1 MTTLERIREY
11 ETTYIVR
18 PDISDVDAD
27 RVIERVRKAI
37 RENAGKVIGVNNWG
51 KRKLAYEIQRHQKG
65 IYVHWHYAANNSAVA
80 EVERNLRMLEP
91 VLRFLTVRLTDQ
103 IDIDGVA
110 EMEDEQI
117 PFRATG
123 ATPASQPTEGEGAEA
138 PAAEAAPAEKATE
151 KAAAEAAPA
160 EEAAEAA
167 PAEEAPAEEAPA
179 EEAAAEAAPA
189 EEAAEAAP
197 AEEAAEAAP
206 AEEAPAEEAPAE
218 EAPAEEAAEAAPAEE
233 AAAAEEAPAEEAPA
247 EEAAADEATDDGD
260 AEAPKEEG

>member
-167 PAEEAPAEEAPA
+167 PAEEA
-179 EEAAAEAAPA
+179 
-189 EEAAEAAP
+189 
-197 AEEAAEAAP
+197 AEAAP